1 MSKRTFQESAAYLI
15 PVFEQHALDVRL
27 LVWPQGHVLAQKVH
41 EPLHQMVILRRHLQ
55 TLPNY
60 KTSFSPADNS
70 TGYACNSPPS
80 AALFLCHL
88 SLVKAM
94 LALTWSMLFLDF
106 WTFRAA
112 RTLLQISPAF
122 VPSGMVC
129 KTALK
134 VPVSSEFHWRASASS
149 IMRITYSKDTAKTT
163 L

>member
-1 MSKRTFQESAAYLI
+1 M
-15 PVFEQHALDVRL
+15 
-27 LVWPQGHVLAQKVH
+27 
-41 EPLHQMVILRRHLQ
+41 HQ
-55 TLPNY
+55 
-60 KTSFSPADNS
+60 
-70 TGYACNSPPS
+70 PPS

-149 IMRITYSKDTAKTT
+149 SYILKRHRKDDFVRSGH
-163 L
+163 